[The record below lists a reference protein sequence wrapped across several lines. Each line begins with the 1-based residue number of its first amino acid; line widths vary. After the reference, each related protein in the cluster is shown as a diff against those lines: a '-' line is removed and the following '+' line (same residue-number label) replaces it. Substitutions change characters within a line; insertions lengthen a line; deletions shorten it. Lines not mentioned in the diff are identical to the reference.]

1 MGRINRTKLLD
12 RQHDRRNA
20 KLFIIATEGRHTESQ
35 YFHTFHS
42 TKIKVE
48 VLSTGEDC
56 RSAPQYVLD
65 RLNEFKERYDLGA
78 EDELWLVTDVDRWGR
93 DNLSSVCREAKQKD
107 YGLAISN
114 PCFEV
119 WLCLH
124 LQDLD
129 PNDKTSQQ
137 FKSRLREI
145 LGSHNASNLD
155 LEKFKHKINEA
166 MARSKSLHQESQ
178 QHWPNQIGTHVHQL
192 VESILNNL

>member
-20 KLFIIATEGRHTESQ
+20 KLFIIATEGQHTERQ
-35 YFHTFHS
+35 YFHIFHS

-48 VLSTGEDC
+48 VLCTKEDGK
-56 RSAPQYVLD
+56 SAPQHVLN
-65 RLNEFKERYDLGA
+65 RLNEFKESYDLGA
-78 EDELWLVTDVDRWGR
+78 EDELWLVTDVDRWGGE
-93 DNLSSVCREAKQKD
+93 NLSSVCREARQKD

-137 FKSRLREI
+137 FKSRLRKI
-145 LGSHNASNLD
+145 LGSYNASNLD
-155 LEKFKHKINEA
+155 LEKYKHKINDA
-166 MARSKSLHQESQ
+166 TARSKSLDQESQ
-178 QHWPNQIGTHVHQL
+178 QHWPNQIGTHVYRL
-192 VESILNNL
+192 VESILNSL